1 MQAIGTTLVPLATI
15 ALFSLVIV
23 NSSDKRFTESK
34 EASDKRFADS
44 KEASDKRFADSKEAS
59 DKRFEASDKRFADS
73 KEASDKRFEA
83 SDKRFADMIATFSSV
98 RGADKETL
106 NAIVEKLAAD
116 IAVVNRA
123 ANKGA
128 A

>member
-1 MQAIGTTLVPLATI
+1 MRFIARQNWARVVRRPITISAESVQLLQAIGTTFVPLATI
-15 ALFSLVIV
+15 ALFSRVIV
-23 NSSDKRFTESK
+23 NSSDKRFTE
-34 EASDKRFADS
+34 
-44 KEASDKRFADSKEAS
+44 
-59 DKRFEASDKRFADS
+59 S